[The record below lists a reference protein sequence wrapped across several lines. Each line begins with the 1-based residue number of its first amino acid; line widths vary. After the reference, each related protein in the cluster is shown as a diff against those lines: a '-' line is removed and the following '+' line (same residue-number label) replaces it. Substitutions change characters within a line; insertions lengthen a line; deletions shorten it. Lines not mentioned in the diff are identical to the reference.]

1 MRKTIILVVLM
12 ILTFSSPVHC
22 KTFKVRSVEHSG
34 KQAVLVDSDTG
45 VELLAS
51 EGDSFEDW
59 TVHEIGPAHVAFIHR
74 IHEHRAEIVTVPAES
89 ILEDARSVR

>member
-1 MRKTIILVVLM
+1 MWQTIILVVLM

-22 KTFKVRSVEHSG
+22 KTFNVRSVEHSG
-34 KQAVLVDSDTG
+34 NQAVLVDRDTG

-59 TVHEIGPAHVAFIHR
+59 TVHEIGPAHVTFIHR

-89 ILEDARSVR
+89 TVEDARSVR

>member
-1 MRKTIILVVLM
+1 MQKTIILIALM
-12 ILTFSSPVHC
+12 ILTFASPLHC
-22 KTFKVRSVEHSG
+22 KSFKVRSVEHPG

-59 TVHEIGPAHVAFIHR
+59 TVHEIGPAHVTFVHR

-89 ILEDARSVR
+89 TLEDARSAR